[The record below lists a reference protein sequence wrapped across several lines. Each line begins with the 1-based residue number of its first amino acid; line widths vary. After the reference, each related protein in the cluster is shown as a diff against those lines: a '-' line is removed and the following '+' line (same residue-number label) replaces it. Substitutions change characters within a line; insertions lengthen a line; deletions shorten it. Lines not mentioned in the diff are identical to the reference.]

1 MSSGGP
7 SLVVWY
13 GSCNFFIIKMMG
25 PTCQIFLHS
34 ISFALT
40 HPLSLKCWWL
50 QLEHRQQWTPL
61 PSPQRAAQRWLRELP
76 PPPPPTPR
84 APLAAGVPSAT
95 STSRAPVAA
104 DTPTPPR
111 APSPPLHQA
120 PPAVVPS
127 AGGCKRPLCRPKLR
141 HPPPRVLSPP
151 RPPAP
156 FAVVSSSVLCRPLRH
171 PSSRCRPKLR
181 RPELYPPPSPPQ
193 PTPPAIVPTSSC
205 HRPKLRGPLRRPEL
219 CPPSSR

>member
-61 PSPQRAAQRWLRELP
+61 PSPQRARVAAELP
-76 PPPPPTPR
+76 A
-84 APLAAGVPSAT
+84 APN
-95 STSRAPVAA
+95 SRAPPRGRPPLLDERAVAA
-104 DTPTPPR
+104 APTPPR

-120 PPAVVPS
+120 PPAS
-127 AGGCKRPLCRPKLR
+127 SRPVACRLCPKL
-141 HPPPRVLSPP
+141 HPPPSSRPPRLVRVLS
-151 RPPAP
+151 
-156 FAVVSSSVLCRPLRH
+156 SSSSPSLRH